1 MNKVLA
7 SLLLTL
13 FAGITVS
20 KAQNLITI
28 DSKEYK
34 QLKIEGK
41 IPMIPL
47 DQFAKYIPAAP
58 ASGMEKILNAED
70 FAPRAVT
77 GGGPNVNC
85 GCIQPL
91 DGSYT
96 LAMQPNDDGS
106 SGLIALPFNFCFY
119 GTNQTNM
126 YINNNGNISFGAAY
140 GTYSSTGF
148 PDPGFV
154 MVAPFWAD
162 VDTWGTGEVWYKITP
177 GYAIIRWHNVG
188 YFSSHTDLINDFQ
201 LIITDGSD
209 PIIPGGNNI
218 AFCYGDM
225 QWTTGDASQ
234 GSGGFGGTPATVG
247 ANYGVGGAF
256 AQFGRFDHAG
266 NDYDGPFNNSDGVS
280 WLDNQS
286 FVFNGCVNNSNLSPI
301 ADNALAIC
309 DTIQICVG
317 DTFPFSVNFLS
328 PEQAQITTTTIDTS
342 GISGFEL
349 ITNTSGNVSSVSAV
363 FYATEAN
370 AGYNTFTLNATDNGT
385 PAQTNTFTVN
395 IFVSAIVDPEVLGD
409 FTYCAPGSVSI
420 TLDSAF
426 AYESYTWSTG
436 DANPDSVL
444 DPLLEGSYSVTCY
457 NEYGCN
463 RTLDFQVVDLLNLEL
478 FASFSNDTCYG
489 SNDGMIS
496 VYPTSLITGLPV
508 PTPLNLVW
516 TNSNGD
522 TLQSDFSSTGTS
534 ELINL
539 GPGTYYLYSSD
550 TINCFS
556 HVDSV
561 TITEPAPYVSDNT
574 STLETC
580 EDANGTA
587 VVTTV
592 TGNTAPYTYSWSPTG
607 GTDDMADSLAAGT
620 YTVTITDINGC
631 IKVDTVIV
639 GGISS
644 PTANFSNNP
653 TAALLDV
660 PVTFTDSSLAN
671 GDTIVSWFW
680 DFADGTTDTI
690 QNPVHAF
697 ADTGNY
703 PVMLVVTNTE
713 GCTDTIIIEMLV
725 ITEIVVPNVFNTGS
739 LEPKNS
745 VFYIQYLDL
754 YPNSKLYIYNRWG
767 KRVYKSDNYQND
779 WDGENHSEGT
789 YFYVLEVS
797 DGTTRR
803 GSITVIKK

>member
-1 MNKVLA
+1 MNKVIT
-7 SLLLTL
+7 SLLLIL
-13 FAGITVS
+13 LAGISVS
-20 KAQNLITI
+20 NAQNLITI
-28 DSKEYK
+28 DSKEYH
-34 QLKIEGK
+34 QLKVEGK

-47 DQFAKYIPAAP
+47 DQFAKYVP
-58 ASGMEKILNAED
+58 EKILNAED
-70 FAPRAVT
+70 FAPRSVE

-85 GCIQPL
+85 GCIQTL
-91 DGSYT
+91 DNTYT

-106 SGLIALPFNFCFY
+106 TGLIALPFNFCFY

-126 YINNNGNISFGAAY
+126 YINNNGNISFGASY

-162 VDTWGTGEVWYKITP
+162 VDTYGTGEVWYKLTST
-177 GYAIIRWHNVG
+177 YAIIRWHNVG
-188 YFSSHTDLINDFQ
+188 YFSSQTDKINDFQ
-201 LIITDGSD
+201 LIITDGND

-225 QWTTGDASQ
+225 QWTTGSASQ
-234 GSGGFGGTPATVG
+234 GVGGFGGTPATVG
-247 ANYGVGGAF
+247 ANYGVGGAY

-266 NDYDGPFNNSDGVS
+266 SDYDGPFNNSDGIS

-286 FVFNGCVNNSNLSPI
+286 FVFNGCVNNANLSPI

-317 DTFPFSVNFLS
+317 DTFPFEVSFLS
-328 PEQAQITTTTIDTS
+328 PEQNQVTTTVIDTS
-342 GISGFEL
+342 GIEGFEL
-349 ITNTSGNVSSVSAV
+349 ITATNGNISTVSAV

-370 AGYNTFTLNATDNGT
+370 AGYNTFTLTATDNGT
-385 PAQTNTFTVN
+385 PPQANVFTVN
-395 IFVSAIVDPEVLGD
+395 IFVSAIVDPAVLGPQA
-409 FTYCAPGSVSI
+409 YCAPGSVTI
-420 TLDSAF
+420 TLDSAY
-426 AYESYTWSTG
+426 AYTSYNWSTG
-436 DANPDSVL
+436 DVNPDSVL
-444 DPLLEGSYSVTCY
+444 SPLLEGNYSVTCY

-463 RTLDFQVVDLLNLEL
+463 RTLDFQVLEL
-478 FASFSNDTCYG
+478 GHLVIDTTINNVLCNNAGDG
-489 SNDGMIS
+489 SINIQS
-496 VYPTSLITGLPV
+496 SV
-508 PTPLNLVW
+508 PTPINYVW

-522 TLQSDFSSTGTS
+522 TLHIGLFNNGIDHLNGLT
-534 ELINL
+534 
-539 GPGTYYLYSSD
+539 PGTYIIYSSD
-550 TINCFS
+550 TLAPHCFT
-556 HVDSV
+556 HVDTI
-561 TITEPAPYVSDNT
+561 TITEPAPYTTANT
-574 STLETC
+574 SSPETC

-587 VVTTV
+587 MVTTV
-592 TGNTAPYTYSWSPTG
+592 TGNTSPYTYSWLPSG

-620 YTVTITDINGC
+620 YTVTITDANGC
-631 IKVDTVIV
+631 EHIDTVTV

-644 PTANFSNNP
+644 PTANFNSNP
-653 TAALLDV
+653 TAALLDA

-680 DFADGTTDTI
+680 DFADGSTDTI

-697 ADTGNY
+697 ADTGHY

-725 ITEIVVPNVFNTGS
+725 ITEIVVPNVFNTAS

-797 DGTTRR
+797 DGTKQHGTV
-803 GSITVIKK
+803 TVIK

>member
-1 MNKVLA
+1 MNKAVS
-7 SLLLTL
+7 SLLVVLL
-13 FAGITVS
+13 AGISVS
-20 KAQNLITI
+20 NAQNLITI

-47 DQFAKYIPAAP
+47 DQFAKYVP
-58 ASGMEKILNAED
+58 EKILNAED
-70 FAPRAVT
+70 FAPRDVT

-85 GCIQPL
+85 GCIQAL
-91 DGSYT
+91 DNTYT

-106 SGLIALPFNFCFY
+106 TGLISLPFNFCFY

-126 YINNNGNISFGAAY
+126 YINNNGNISFGASY
-140 GTYSSTGF
+140 GTYSASGF

-162 VDTWGTGEVWYKITP
+162 VDTYGTGEVWYKVTP

-188 YFSSHTDLINDFQ
+188 YFSSQTDKINDFQ
-201 LIITDGSD
+201 LIISDGED

-225 QWTTGDASQ
+225 QWTTGSAS
-234 GSGGFGGTPATVG
+234 GGIGGFGGTPATVG
-247 ANYGVGGAF
+247 ANYGVGSAY

-266 NDYDGPFNNSDGVS
+266 NDYDGPFNNADGVS

-317 DTFPFSVNFLS
+317 DTFPFQVSFLS
-328 PEQAQITTTTIDTS
+328 PEQNQITTTTVDTS

-349 ITNTSGNVSSVSAV
+349 VSNTTGNVSSVSAV

-370 AGYNTFTLNATDNGT
+370 AGYNTFTLNATDNGN
-385 PAQTNTFTVN
+385 PAQTNVFTVN

-426 AYESYTWSTG
+426 AYTSYNWSTG

-444 DPLLEGSYSVTCY
+444 DPLLEGNYSVTCY

-463 RTLDFQVVDLLNLEL
+463 RTLDFQIVELGNLQMTNTVNNVV
-478 FASFSNDTCYG
+478 C
-489 SNDGMIS
+489 
-496 VYPTSLITGLPV
+496 
-508 PTPLNLVW
+508 
-516 TNSNGD
+516 NGD
-522 TLQSDFSSTGTS
+522 GNGSVVSQSNVPAQLNFFWENSSGDTIHVGFLTQGTDQIS
-534 ELINL
+534 GLE
-539 GPGTYYLYSSD
+539 PGTYYVTAYD
-550 TINCFS
+550 TLGCFNYL
-556 HVDSV
+556 DSV
-561 TITEPAPYVSDNT
+561 VITEPAPYVTDNA
-574 STLETC
+574 STPETC
-580 EDANGTA
+580 EEANGVA
-587 VVTTV
+587 VVTSV
-592 TGNTAPYTYSWSPTG
+592 SGNTAPYDYAWSPSG
-607 GTDDMADSLAAGT
+607 GSSAMADSLAAGI
-620 YTVTITDINGC
+620 YFVTITDDVGC
-631 IKVDTVIV
+631 VKVDTVIV
-639 GGISS
+639 DGISS
-644 PTANFSNNP
+644 PTANFTNNP

-680 DFADGTTDTI
+680 DFADGTTDTL
-690 QNPVHAF
+690 QNPIHAF
-697 ADTGNY
+697 ADTGTY

-713 GCTDTIIIEMLV
+713 GCTDTIIIEMIV
-725 ITEIVVPNVFNTGS
+725 ITEIVVPNVFTPNGDGF
-739 LEPKNS
+739 NDNF
-745 VFYIQYLDL
+745 VIQYLPQL
-754 YPNSKLYIYNRWG
+754 YPGSKLYIYNRWG

-779 WDGENHSEGT
+779 WDGDKHSEGT

-797 DGTTRR
+797 DGTKQK
-803 GSITVIKK
+803 GTVTIMK

>member
-1 MNKVLA
+1 MNKVIT
-7 SLLLTL
+7 SLLVILI
-13 FAGITVS
+13 AGLSVS
-20 KAQNLITI
+20 NAQNLITI
-28 DSKEYK
+28 DSKEY
-34 QLKIEGK
+34 QTLKVEGK

-47 DQFAKYIPAAP
+47 EQFAKYVP
-58 ASGMEKILNAED
+58 EKILNAED
-70 FAPRAVT
+70 FAPRSVE

-85 GCIQPL
+85 GCIQTL
-91 DGSYT
+91 DGTYT
-96 LAMQPNDDGS
+96 LAMAPNDDGS
-106 SGLIALPFNFCFY
+106 TGLISLPFNFCFY
-119 GTNQTNM
+119 GTSQTNM
-126 YINNNGNISFGAAY
+126 YINNNGNISFGASY
-140 GTYSSTGF
+140 GTFSSNPF
-148 PDPGFV
+148 PDATYV

-162 VDTWGTGEVWYKITP
+162 VDTRGTGEVWYKVTP
-177 GYAIIRWHNVG
+177 SYAIIRWHNVG
-188 YFSSHTDLINDFQ
+188 YFSSQTDKINDFQ
-201 LIITDGSD
+201 LIITDGND

-225 QWTTGDASQ
+225 QWTTGSASS
-234 GSGGFGGTPATVG
+234 GVGGFGGTPATVG
-247 ANYGVGGAF
+247 ANYGDGTAF

-266 NDYDGPFNNSDGVS
+266 NDYDGPFNNSDGIS

-286 FVFNGCVNNSNLSPI
+286 FVFNGCVNNANLSPI

-317 DTFPFSVNFLS
+317 DTFPFEVSFLS
-328 PEQAQITTTTIDTS
+328 PEQGQITTTTIDTS

-349 ITNTSGNVSSVSAV
+349 ISNTSGNISSVSAV

-385 PAQTNTFTVN
+385 PAQTNVFTVN
-395 IFVSAIVDPEVLGD
+395 IFVSRIVDPQVLGD

-426 AYESYTWSTG
+426 AYTSYIWSTG

-444 DPLLEGSYSVTCY
+444 DPLLEGNYSVTCY

-463 RTLDFQVVDLLNLEL
+463 RTLDFQIVELGNLQMTNTV
-478 FASFSNDTCYG
+478 SNIVC
-489 SNDGMIS
+489 
-496 VYPTSLITGLPV
+496 
-508 PTPLNLVW
+508 
-516 TNSNGD
+516 NGD
-522 TLQSDFSSTGTS
+522 ANGSVISQSNVPAQLNFFWENSSGDTIHVGFITQGTDQVS
-534 ELINL
+534 GLE
-539 GPGTYYLYSSD
+539 PGTYYVSAYD
-550 TINCFS
+550 TLGCFTYL
-556 HVDSV
+556 DSV
-561 TITEPAPYVSDNT
+561 VISEPAPYVTDNM
-574 STLETC
+574 STPETC
-580 EDANGTA
+580 EDANGVA
-587 VVTTV
+587 MVTTV
-592 TGNTAPYTYSWSPTG
+592 TGNTSPYAYVWSPAG

-631 IKVDTVIV
+631 VKVDTVVV

-680 DFADGTTDTI
+680 DFADGTTDTL

-697 ADTGNY
+697 ADTGTY

-725 ITEIVVPNVFNTGS
+725 ITEIVVPNVFTPNGDGFNDTF
-739 LEPKNS
+739 
-745 VFYIQYLDL
+745 VIQYLPQL
-754 YPNSKLYIYNRWG
+754 YPGSKLYIYNRWG

-779 WDGENHSEGT
+779 WDGDKHSEGT

-797 DGTTRR
+797 DGTKQK
-803 GSITVIKK
+803 GTVTIMK